1 MRYVY
6 PCVLHTEEGGGFYVS
21 FPDVRG
27 ALTSGKDRAEALAMA
42 EDALVGALGAYCRLR
57 QDIPPPSPIEDGQEQ
72 VPVPP
77 LAAAKVA
84 LYRAMRQQ
92 GVTNVALAE
101 RLGLSETAVRRLV
114 NPDHRSHISQVEK
127 ALRAVGRA
135 LVVEDGDTRSPRV
148 CSDAAS
154 NLRAAHAP

>member
-6 PCVLHTEEGGGFYVS
+6 PCVLHPEEGGGFYVS
-21 FPDVRG
+21 FPDVKG

-42 EDALVGALGAYCRLR
+42 GDALVGALGAYYRLH
-57 QDIPPPSPIEDGQEQ
+57 QDIPLPSPIADGQDY
-72 VPVPP
+72 VPVPT

-84 LYRAMRQQ
+84 LYRAMREQ

-114 NPDHRSHISQVEK
+114 NPEHRSHISQVEK
-127 ALRAVGRA
+127 ALRAVGHS
-135 LVVEDGDTRSPRV
+135 LVVEDGETHPPRV
-148 CSDAAS
+148 ASDAAS
-154 NLRAAHAP
+154 NLRATSVS